1 MEKGKHP
8 VYQYWPWMLAA
19 ATVLLAAWAVCE
31 TLAIFATGGYTREL
45 AGRALG
51 RLGWGA
57 ALWVVLAMVGRRFR
71 PAQLR
76 IPPRRPDVQ
85 RPVRRSLEEAVRII
99 KRDTRHFAKRQ
110 ITWFKREKDVIWLDK
125 RQFSDRDGL
134 LEEML
139 GYLRKKGIQ

>member
-57 ALWVVLAMVGRRFR
+57 ALWVGVLAMVGRRFR

-85 RPVRRSLEEAVRII
+85 RPVRRL
-99 KRDTRHFAKRQ
+99 
-110 ITWFKREKDVIWLDK
+110 
-125 RQFSDRDGL
+125 GL
-134 LEEML
+134 LRAALYALALLLLIL
-139 GYLRKKGIQ
+139 GVGNQGMRDVLVKAIQICTECIGLG

>member
-51 RLGWGA
+51 R
-57 ALWVVLAMVGRRFR
+57 
-71 PAQLR
+71 Q
-76 IPPRRPDVQ
+76 
-85 RPVRRSLEEAVRII
+85 
-99 KRDTRHFAKRQ
+99 
-110 ITWFKREKDVIWLDK
+110 
-125 RQFSDRDGL
+125 
-134 LEEML
+134 
-139 GYLRKKGIQ
+139 

>member
-1 MEKGKHP
+1 M
-8 VYQYWPWMLAA
+8 QSLLSRAA
-19 ATVLLAAWAVCE
+19 
-31 TLAIFATGGYTREL
+31 IGPGQATGPQQDTAEIPGCHTAYVGNPHPAEDLQHGL

-85 RPVRRSLEEAVRII
+85 RPVRHL
-99 KRDTRHFAKRQ
+99 
-110 ITWFKREKDVIWLDK
+110 
-125 RQFSDRDGL
+125 GL
-134 LEEML
+134 LRAALYALALLLLIL
-139 GYLRKKGIQ
+139 GVGNQGMRDVLVKAIQICTECIGLG

>member
-31 TLAIFATGGYTREL
+31 ALAIFATGGYTREL

-57 ALWVVLAMVGRRFR
+57 ACGWCWRWSGAAFAR
-71 PAQLR
+71 AQLR

-85 RPVRRSLEEAVRII
+85 RPVRRL
-99 KRDTRHFAKRQ
+99 
-110 ITWFKREKDVIWLDK
+110 
-125 RQFSDRDGL
+125 GL
-134 LEEML
+134 LRAALYALALLLLIL
-139 GYLRKKGIQ
+139 GVGNQGMRMYW

>member
-85 RPVRRSLEEAVRII
+85 RPVRRL
-99 KRDTRHFAKRQ
+99 
-110 ITWFKREKDVIWLDK
+110 
-125 RQFSDRDGL
+125 GL
-134 LEEML
+134 LRAALYALALLLLIL
-139 GYLRKKGIQ
+139 GVGNQGMRDVLVKAIQICTECISLG

>member
-31 TLAIFATGGYTREL
+31 TLAIFATDGYTREL

-76 IPPRRPDVQ
+76 IPPRRRQ
-85 RPVRRSLEEAVRII
+85 AV
-99 KRDTRHFAKRQ
+99 F
-110 ITWFKREKDVIWLDK
+110 EKIPLFILILSG
-125 RQFSDRDGL
+125 RNGF
-134 LEEML
+134 
-139 GYLRKKGIQ
+139 